1 MANRYFT
8 QFSWSLEKNPVTLW
22 ARVVIGA
29 SGAPTLDSTNSKGI
43 KSISRSSA
51 GTYVVTFG
59 NPAPN
64 AATDTYNRLLFA
76 NAMFEVSGGVPAAP
90 VMAVSA
96 QSVSSAGTVTLVF
109 SDVETPAATDPASGE
124 VMYLEFKLKNST
136 AQ

>member
-1 MANRYFT
+1 MANRYFN
-8 QFSWSLEKNPVTLW
+8 QFNWSLEKNPVTLW
-22 ARVVIGA
+22 ARVTIGA
-29 SGAPTLDSTNSKGI
+29 SGAPTLDATNSKGI

-59 NPAPN
+59 VGNQ
-64 AATDTYNRLLFA
+64 TDTYNRLLFA
-76 NAMFEVSGGVPAAP
+76 KAQFQVSGGIPAAP
-90 VMAVSA
+90 VMAVSTE
-96 QSVSSAGTVTLVF
+96 SVQSAGTVTLVF